1 MIEIENTLCVI
12 SVMNVTQVF
21 NIEREPWDDASILRK
36 VND

>member
-12 SVMNVTQVF
+12 SVMIVTQVF
-21 NIEREPWDDASILRK
+21 NIEIESWDAASILRK